1 MASTPETARV
11 GFDDRLFKAYED
23 GKHRRYS
30 LLFSVNGG
38 SFAVAKLLDARGTPD
53 VGSLTMGRLALG
65 MTVFTL
71 VMSIDIG
78 TFGWKMRKLW
88 KASVSDDQTIAMW
101 DGYFALQG
109 RLVLAS
115 LWLLLSVGWLLAGDL
130 L

>member
-1 MASTPETARV
+1 
-11 GFDDRLFKAYED
+11 
-23 GKHRRYS
+23 
-30 LLFSVNGG
+30 
-38 SFAVAKLLDARGTPD
+38 
-53 VGSLTMGRLALG
+53 
-65 MTVFTL
+65 L

-88 KASVSDDQTIAMW
+88 KASVSDDQTISMW